1 MKETVAVLGAGTMGR
16 GIAQVAA
23 IAQHSVWLYDPY
35 PASLEQSLSEI
46 HADLH
51 KSADKGRLPGTV
63 EETLARIHP
72 TRSLED
78 CAKAELVIEAAPEKL
93 ELKQELL
100 EKLGELNPDSILTT
114 NTSTFSIS
122 AIASKVNRPERV
134 LGLHFF
140 NPAQRMKLVEVVGGL
155 RTAEPAL
162 ERVLQ
167 LMRGWGKEPVKVLD
181 APGFLVNRVARPFYG
196 EALKLHGEGIAKEH
210 LDWIMR
216 GMGFPMG
223 PFELMDLIGLD
234 VNYAATTSVYQS
246 FYGEPRY
253 RPHPWQYQ
261 RVAAGMLGRKT
272 NQGWYSYPPGPPPL
286 PTPPTPQPKDIPL
299 PIIIGPNPLAKEL
312 RARFRHT
319 ESMAEAQFVLD
330 CRVKLE
336 RKHDFF
342 ENLPVV
348 SLVWAHSAST
358 VQAEFRGRMVAG
370 FSLVPP
376 AGKQAIVELFTP
388 LSGSSQAVR
397 LAQTYFTAHGYNTLV
412 LPDQPGGV
420 GFRILALLINEAVS
434 ALAEGVARPADLNR
448 AMRLGTGYPLGPLE
462 WAEHIWLKPVLRA
475 LEGLHAELGEDRYRP
490 HPLLRRMVAA
500 GLETFGSLSSP
511 HQTPQGADE
520 GDSQTS
526 TTKEAS

>member
-1 MKETVAVLGAGTMGR
+1 MKETVAILGAGTMGR
-16 GIAQVAA
+16 GIAEVAA
-23 IAQHSVWLYDPY
+23 LAGHAVWLYDPLV
-35 PASLEQSLSEI
+35 AALERALAEIRTDLQKLAEKGSLV
-46 HADLH
+46 
-51 KSADKGRLPGTV
+51 GTV
-63 EETLARIHP
+63 DEVLARIQP
-72 TRSLED
+72 TQSLED
-78 CAKAELVIEAAPEKL
+78 CAKAAWVIEAAPEQL

-100 EKLGELNPDSILTT
+100 GKLGELNPNNTLAS

-122 AIASKVNRPERV
+122 AIAARVKHPERV

-155 RTAEPAL
+155 QTAPTLLERAL
-162 ERVLQ
+162 E
-167 LMRGWGKEPVKVLD
+167 LMQSWGKEPVQVVD

-196 EALKLHGEGIAKEH
+196 EALRLHGEGIAKEH
-210 LDWIMR
+210 IDWILR
-216 GMGFPMG
+216 GLGFPMG

-234 VNYAATTSVYQS
+234 VNYAASTSVYQA

-253 RPHPWQYQ
+253 RPHPLQYQ

-272 NQGWYSYPPGPPPL
+272 GQGWYTYPPGPPKPPAPPPVQTQDTPL
-286 PTPPTPQPKDIPL
+286 PLIV
-299 PIIIGPNPLAKEL
+299 GPNPLAQEL

-319 ESMAEAQFVLD
+319 ENAAEARFVLD

-348 SLVWAHSAST
+348 SLVWGHSASS
-358 VQAEFRGRMVAG
+358 VQAEFRGRPVAG

-376 AGKQAIVELFTP
+376 IGEQAIVELFAP
-388 LSGSSQAVR
+388 LSGANQALE
-397 LAQTYFTAHGYNTLV
+397 LAQTYFRAHGHHTLL

-434 ALAEGVARPADLNR
+434 ALAEGVASPADLNR

-462 WAEHIWLKPVLRA
+462 WAERLWLKPVLRA
-475 LEGLHAELGEDRYRP
+475 LEGLQAELGEDRYRP

-500 GLETFGSLSSP
+500 GLETFGNLSLAP
-511 HQTPQGADE
+511 HAKGDLQTRE
-520 GDSQTS
+520 E
-526 TTKEAS
+526 EAV

>member
-1 MKETVAVLGAGTMGR
+1 VKETVAILGAGTMGR
-16 GIAQVAA
+16 GIAEVAA
-23 IAQHSVWLYDPY
+23 LAGHAVWLYDP
-35 PASLEQSLSEI
+35 LEAALERALTEI
-46 HADLH
+46 RTDLQ
-51 KSADKGRLPGTV
+51 KLAEKGRLVGTV
-63 EETLARIHP
+63 DEVLARIQP
-72 TRSLED
+72 TQSLED
-78 CAKAELVIEAAPEKL
+78 CAKAAWVIEAAPEQL

-100 EKLGELNPDSILTT
+100 GQLGQLNPDNILAS

-122 AIASKVNRPERV
+122 AIAARVKHPERV

-155 RTAEPAL
+155 QTAPAL
-162 ERVLQ
+162 LQ
-167 LMRGWGKEPVKVLD
+167 RALELMQSWGKEPVQVVD

-196 EALKLHGEGIAKEH
+196 EALRLHGEGIAKEH
-210 LDWIMR
+210 IDWILR
-216 GMGFPMG
+216 GLGFPMG

-234 VNYAATTSVYQS
+234 VNYAASTSVYQA

-253 RPHPWQYQ
+253 RPHPLQYQ

-272 NQGWYSYPPGPPPL
+272 GQGWYTYPPGPPRP
-286 PTPPTPQPKDIPL
+286 PTPPPVQTQDTPL
-299 PIIIGPNPLAKEL
+299 PLIVGPNPLAQEL

-319 ESMAEAQFVLD
+319 ENAAEAQFVLD

-348 SLVWAHSAST
+348 SLVWGHSASS
-358 VQAEFRGRMVAG
+358 VQAEFRERPVAG

-376 AGKQAIVELFTP
+376 IGEQAIVELFAP
-388 LSGSSQAVR
+388 LSGANQALE
-397 LAQTYFTAHGYNTLV
+397 LAQTYFRAHGHHTLL

-434 ALAEGVARPADLNR
+434 ALAEGVASPADLNR

-462 WAEHIWLKPVLRA
+462 WAERLWLKPVLRA
-475 LEGLHAELGEDRYRP
+475 LEGLQAELGEDRYRP

-500 GLETFGSLSSP
+500 GLETFGNLSLAP
-511 HQTPQGADE
+511 YAKGDLQTRE
-520 GDSQTS
+520 E
-526 TTKEAS
+526 EAV

>member
-1 MKETVAVLGAGTMGR
+1 MGR
-16 GIAQVAA
+16 GIAEVAA
-23 IAQHSVWLYDPY
+23 LAGHAVWLYDP
-35 PASLEQSLSEI
+35 LEAALERALTEI
-46 HADLH
+46 RTDLQ
-51 KSADKGRLPGTV
+51 KLAEKGRLVGTV
-63 EETLARIHP
+63 DEVLARIQP
-72 TRSLED
+72 TQSLED
-78 CAKAELVIEAAPEKL
+78 CAKAAWVIEAAPEQL

-100 EKLGELNPDSILTT
+100 GQLGQLNPDNILAS

-122 AIASKVNRPERV
+122 AIAARVKHPERV

-155 RTAEPAL
+155 QTAPAL
-162 ERVLQ
+162 LQ
-167 LMRGWGKEPVKVLD
+167 RALELMQSWGKEPVQVVD

-196 EALKLHGEGIAKEH
+196 EALRLHGEGIAKEH
-210 LDWIMR
+210 IDWILR
-216 GMGFPMG
+216 GLGFPMG

-234 VNYAATTSVYQS
+234 VNYAASTSVYQA

-253 RPHPWQYQ
+253 RPHPLQYQ

-272 NQGWYSYPPGPPPL
+272 GQGWYTYPPGPPRP
-286 PTPPTPQPKDIPL
+286 PTPPPVQTQDTPL
-299 PIIIGPNPLAKEL
+299 PLIVGPNPLAQEL

-319 ESMAEAQFVLD
+319 ENAAEAQFVLD

-348 SLVWAHSAST
+348 SLVWGHSASS
-358 VQAEFRGRMVAG
+358 VQAEFRERPVAG

-376 AGKQAIVELFTP
+376 IGEQAIVELFAP
-388 LSGSSQAVR
+388 LSGANQALE
-397 LAQTYFTAHGYNTLV
+397 LAQTYFRAHGHHTLL

-434 ALAEGVARPADLNR
+434 ALAEGVASPADLNR

-462 WAEHIWLKPVLRA
+462 WAERLWLKPVLRA
-475 LEGLHAELGEDRYRP
+475 LEGLQAELGEDRYRP

-500 GLETFGSLSSP
+500 GLETFGNLSLAP
-511 HQTPQGADE
+511 YAKGDLQTRE
-520 GDSQTS
+520 E
-526 TTKEAS
+526 EAV

>member
-1 MKETVAVLGAGTMGR
+1 MGR
-16 GIAQVAA
+16 GIAEVAA
-23 IAQHSVWLYDPY
+23 LAGHAVWLYDP
-35 PASLEQSLSEI
+35 LEAALERALTEI
-46 HADLH
+46 RTDLQ
-51 KSADKGRLPGTV
+51 KLAEKGRLVGTV
-63 EETLARIHP
+63 DEVLARIQP
-72 TRSLED
+72 TQSLED
-78 CAKAELVIEAAPEKL
+78 CAKAAWVIEAAPEQL

-100 EKLGELNPDSILTT
+100 GQLGQLNPDNILAS

-122 AIASKVNRPERV
+122 AIAARVKHPERV

-155 RTAEPAL
+155 QTAPAL
-162 ERVLQ
+162 LQ
-167 LMRGWGKEPVKVLD
+167 RALELMQSWGKEPVQVVD

-196 EALKLHGEGIAKEH
+196 EALRLHGEGIAKEH
-210 LDWIMR
+210 IDWILR
-216 GMGFPMG
+216 GLGFPMG

-234 VNYAATTSVYQS
+234 VNYAASTSVYQA

-253 RPHPWQYQ
+253 RPHPLQYQ

-272 NQGWYSYPPGPPPL
+272 GQGWYTYPPGPPRPPAPPPVQTQDTPL
-286 PTPPTPQPKDIPL
+286 PLIV
-299 PIIIGPNPLAKEL
+299 GPNPLAQEL

-319 ESMAEAQFVLD
+319 ENAAEAQFVLD

-348 SLVWAHSAST
+348 SLVWGHSASS
-358 VQAEFRGRMVAG
+358 VQAEFRERPVAG

-376 AGKQAIVELFTP
+376 IGEQAIVELFAP
-388 LSGSSQAVR
+388 LSGANQALE
-397 LAQTYFTAHGYNTLV
+397 LAQTYFRAHGHHTLL

-434 ALAEGVARPADLNR
+434 ALAEGVASPADLNR

-462 WAEHIWLKPVLRA
+462 WAERLWLKPVLRA
-475 LEGLHAELGEDRYRP
+475 LEGLQAELGEDRYRP

-500 GLETFGSLSSP
+500 GLETFGNLSLAP
-511 HQTPQGADE
+511 YAKGDLQTRE
-520 GDSQTS
+520 E
-526 TTKEAS
+526 EAV

>member
-1 MKETVAVLGAGTMGR
+1 MKQTVAILGAGTMGR
-16 GIAQVAA
+16 GIAEVAA
-23 IAQHSVWLYDPY
+23 LAGHAVWLYDPNQ
-35 PASLEQSLSEI
+35 AALERALAEVRT
-46 HADLH
+46 DLQ
-51 KSADKGRLPGTV
+51 KLAEKGRLAGTV
-63 EETLARIHP
+63 DEVLAHIRP
-72 TRSLED
+72 TQSLED
-78 CAKAELVIEAAPEKL
+78 CAGAAWVIEAAPEQL

-100 EKLGELNPDSILTT
+100 GKLGELNPNNILAS

-122 AIASKVNRPERV
+122 AIAAKVKHPERV

-155 RTAEPAL
+155 QTAPAL
-162 ERVLQ
+162 LEHALE
-167 LMRGWGKEPVKVLD
+167 LMQSWGKEPVQVVD

-196 EALKLHGEGIAKEH
+196 EALRLHGEGIAKEH
-210 LDWIMR
+210 IDWILR

-234 VNYAATTSVYQS
+234 VNYAASTSVYQA

-253 RPHPWQYQ
+253 RPHPLQYQ

-272 NQGWYSYPPGPPPL
+272 GQGWYSYPPGPPK
-286 PTPPTPQPKDIPL
+286 PPAPPPVQAQGIPL
-299 PIIIGPNPLAKEL
+299 PLIVGPNPLAQEL
-312 RARFRHT
+312 RARFQHT
-319 ESMAEAQFVLD
+319 ENPAEARFVLD

-342 ENLPVV
+342 EGLPVV
-348 SLVWAHSAST
+348 SLVWGHSASS
-358 VQAEFRGRMVAG
+358 VQAEFKGRPVTG

-376 AGKQAIVELFTP
+376 IGEQAIIELYAP
-388 LSGSSQAVR
+388 LSGANEALE
-397 LAQTYFTAHGYNTLV
+397 LAQIYFSAHGHLTLE

-420 GFRILALLINEAVS
+420 GFRILALLINEAIS
-434 ALAEGVARPADLNR
+434 ALAEGVAGPAELNR

-462 WAEHIWLKPVLRA
+462 WAERLWLKPVLRA

-500 GLETFGSLSSP
+500 GLESFGNLSLAP
-511 HQTPQGADE
+511 YAK
-520 GDSQTS
+520 GDLQIREE
-526 TTKEAS
+526 EAV

>member
-1 MKETVAVLGAGTMGR
+1 MKETVAILGAGTMGR
-16 GIAQVAA
+16 GIAEVAA
-23 IAQHSVWLYDPY
+23 LAGHAVWLYDPFE
-35 PASLEQSLSEI
+35 AALEKSLSEVR
-46 HADLH
+46 ANLQ
-51 KSADKGRLPGTV
+51 KSAEKGRLAGTV
-63 EETLARIHP
+63 EEILARIHP
-72 TRSLED
+72 TRSLES
-78 CAKAELVIEAAPEKL
+78 CAKAELVIEAAPEQL

-100 EKLGELNPDSILTT
+100 GKLGELNENNVLAT
-114 NTSTFSIS
+114 NTSTLSVS
-122 AIASKVNRPERV
+122 AIAARVKHPARV

-155 RTAEPAL
+155 ETDPGLL
-162 ERVLQ
+162 ERMQ
-167 LMRGWGKEPVKVLD
+167 TLMRTWGKEPVKVVD

-216 GMGFPMG
+216 GLGFPMG

-234 VNYAATTSVYQS
+234 VNYAASNSVYQA

-253 RPHPWQYQ
+253 RPHPLQYQ

-272 NQGWYSYPPGPPPL
+272 GQGWYRYPPGPPPP
-286 PTPPTPQPKDIPL
+286 PTPPPVQTLDIPL
-299 PIIIGPNPLAKEL
+299 PLIIGPNPLAQEL

-319 ESMAEAQFVLD
+319 ENAAEARFVLD

-336 RKHDFF
+336 RKHDFL

-348 SLVWAHSAST
+348 SLVWGHSASS
-358 VQAEFRGRMVAG
+358 VQAEFRGRSVAG

-376 AGKQAIVELFTP
+376 IAERAIVELYAP
-388 LSGSSQAVR
+388 LGGRNLALE
-397 LAQTYFTAHGYNTLV
+397 LAQTYFAAHGYNTLA

-434 ALAEGVARPADLNR
+434 ALAEGVASADDLNR

-462 WAEHIWLKPVLRA
+462 WAERIWLKPLLRA
-475 LEGLHAELGEDRYRP
+475 LEGLYSELGEDRYRP

-500 GLETFGSLSSP
+500 GLESFGDLSL
-511 HQTPQGADE
+511 AAN
-520 GDSQTS
+520 
-526 TTKEAS
+526 TKEDLRTESLKEAT

>member
-1 MKETVAVLGAGTMGR
+1 MKETVAILGAGTMGR
-16 GIAQVAA
+16 GIAEVAA
-23 IAQHSVWLYDPY
+23 LAGHAVWLYDP
-35 PASLEQSLSEI
+35 LEAALERALADI
-46 HADLH
+46 RADLQ
-51 KSADKGRLPGTV
+51 KLAEQGRLAGTPDEV
-63 EETLARIHP
+63 LARIQP
-72 TRSLED
+72 TQSLEE
-78 CAKAELVIEAAPEKL
+78 CVKAAWVIEAAPEQL

-100 EKLGELNPDSILTT
+100 GQLGELNPNNTLAS

-122 AIASKVNRPERV
+122 AIAARVKHPERV

-155 RTAEPAL
+155 QTAPAL
-162 ERVLQ
+162 LERALE
-167 LMRGWGKEPVKVLD
+167 LMRSWGKEPVQVVD

-196 EALKLHGEGIAKEH
+196 EALRLHGEGIAKEH
-210 LDWIMR
+210 IDWILR
-216 GMGFPMG
+216 GLGFPMG

-234 VNYAATTSVYQS
+234 VNYAASTSVYQA

-253 RPHPWQYQ
+253 RPHPLQYQ

-272 NQGWYSYPPGPPPL
+272 GQGWYTYPPGPPK
-286 PTPPTPQPKDIPL
+286 PPAPPPVQTQGIPL
-299 PIIIGPNPLAKEL
+299 PLIVGPNPLAQAL

-319 ESMAEAQFVLD
+319 ENPAEARFVLD

-348 SLVWAHSAST
+348 SLVWGHSVSS
-358 VQAEFRGRMVAG
+358 VQAEFKGRPVAG

-376 AGKQAIVELFTP
+376 IGEKAIVELFAP
-388 LSGSSQAVR
+388 LSGASEALE
-397 LAQTYFTAHGYNTLV
+397 LAQTYFRAHGHHALL

-434 ALAEGVARPADLNR
+434 ALAEGVAGPADLNR

-462 WAEHIWLKPVLRA
+462 WAERLWLKPVLRA

-500 GLETFGSLSSP
+500 GLESFGNLSLAA
-511 HQTPQGADE
+511 GAE
-520 GDSQTS
+520 GDWQKSGV
-526 TTKEAS
+526 KEAR

>member
-1 MKETVAVLGAGTMGR
+1 MGR
-16 GIAQVAA
+16 GIAEVAA
-23 IAQHSVWLYDPY
+23 LAGHAVWLYDP
-35 PASLEQSLSEI
+35 LEAALERALTEI
-46 HADLH
+46 RTDLQ
-51 KSADKGRLPGTV
+51 KLAEKGRLVGTV
-63 EETLARIHP
+63 DEVLARIQP
-72 TRSLED
+72 TQSLED
-78 CAKAELVIEAAPEKL
+78 CAKAAWVIEAAPEQL

-100 EKLGELNPDSILTT
+100 GQLGQLNPDNILAS

-122 AIASKVNRPERV
+122 AIAARVKHPERV

-155 RTAEPAL
+155 QTAPAL
-162 ERVLQ
+162 LQ
-167 LMRGWGKEPVKVLD
+167 RALELMQSWGKEPVQVVD

-196 EALKLHGEGIAKEH
+196 EALRLHGEGIAKEH
-210 LDWIMR
+210 IDWILR
-216 GMGFPMG
+216 GLGFPMG

-234 VNYAATTSVYQS
+234 VNYAASTSVYQA

-253 RPHPWQYQ
+253 RPHPLQYQ

-272 NQGWYSYPPGPPPL
+272 GQGWYTYPPGPPRPPAPPPVQTQDTPL
-286 PTPPTPQPKDIPL
+286 PLIV
-299 PIIIGPNPLAKEL
+299 GPNPLAQEL

-319 ESMAEAQFVLD
+319 ENAAEAQFVLD

-348 SLVWAHSAST
+348 SLVWGHSASS
-358 VQAEFRGRMVAG
+358 VQAEFRGRPVAG

-376 AGKQAIVELFTP
+376 IGEQAIVELFAP
-388 LSGSSQAVR
+388 LSGANQALE
-397 LAQTYFTAHGYNTLV
+397 LAQTYFRAHGHHTLL

-420 GFRILALLINEAVS
+420 GFRILALLINEAIS

-462 WAEHIWLKPVLRA
+462 WAERLWLKPVLRA
-475 LEGLHAELGEDRYRP
+475 LEGLQAELGEDRYRP

-500 GLETFGSLSSP
+500 GLESFGDLSLEEDWQKS
-511 HQTPQGADE
+511 GV
-520 GDSQTS
+520 
-526 TTKEAS
+526 KEAR

>member
-1 MKETVAVLGAGTMGR
+1 VKEKIAVLGAGTMGR
-16 GIAQVAA
+16 GIAQIAA
-23 IAQHSVWLYDPY
+23 MAQHPVWLYDPC
-35 PASLEQSLSEI
+35 PASLERALSEI
-46 HADLH
+46 RADLQ
-51 KSADKGRLPGTV
+51 KNAEKGRLPGTV
-63 EETLARIHP
+63 EEVLERVHP
-72 TRSLED
+72 TQSLED
-78 CAKAELVIEAAPEKL
+78 CAKADLVIEAAPEKL

-100 EKLGELNPDSILTT
+100 GELGQLNKSNILAT
-114 NTSTFSIS
+114 NTSTFSVS
-122 AIASKVNRPERV
+122 AIAATVEHPERV
-134 LGLHFF
+134 IGLHFF

-155 RTAEPAL
+155 QTAPSLL
-162 ERVLQ
+162 ERSLE
-167 LMRGWGKEPVKVLD
+167 LMQAWGKDPVKVVD

-196 EALKLHGEGIAKEH
+196 EALKLHGEGVAKEH

-234 VNYAATTSVYQS
+234 VNYAASTSIYQS

-253 RPHPWQYQ
+253 RPHPLQYQ

-272 NQGWYSYPPGPPPL
+272 NQGWYRYPPGPPPL
-286 PTPPTPQPKDIPL
+286 PTPPTAQTKDIPL

-319 ESMAEAQFVLD
+319 ENVTDAQFVLD

-348 SLVWAHSAST
+348 SLVWGHSAST
-358 VQAEFRGRMVAG
+358 VQAEFRDRMIAG

-376 AGKQAIVELFTP
+376 IGEKSIVELYAP
-388 LSGSSQAVR
+388 LSGTGQALE
-397 LAQTYFTAHGYNTLV
+397 LAQSYFTAHGYNTLV
-412 LPDQPGGV
+412 LPDQPGGI
-420 GFRILALLINEAVS
+420 GFRILALLVNEAVS
-434 ALAEGVARPADLNR
+434 ALAEGVASPADLNR

-462 WAEHIWLKPVLRA
+462 WAEQIWLKPVLRA
-475 LEGLHAELGEDRYRP
+475 LEGLQAELGEDRYRP

-500 GLETFGSLSSP
+500 GLENFGDISSP
-511 HQTPQGADE
+511 LSAPRSSE
-520 GDSQTS
+520 GR
-526 TTKEAS
+526 

>member
-1 MKETVAVLGAGTMGR
+1 MKEAVAILGAGTMGR
-16 GIAQVAA
+16 GIAEVAA
-23 IAQHSVWLYDPY
+23 LAGHVVWLYDP
-35 PASLEQSLSEI
+35 LEAALERALNEI
-46 HADLH
+46 RTDLQ
-51 KSADKGRLPGTV
+51 KLAEKGRLAGAPDEV
-63 EETLARIHP
+63 LARIQA
-72 TRSLED
+72 TQSLED
-78 CAKAELVIEAAPEKL
+78 CAKAAWVIEAAPEQL

-100 EKLGELNPDSILTT
+100 GQLGELNPNNTLAS
-114 NTSTFSIS
+114 NTSTLSIS
-122 AIASKVNRPERV
+122 AIAAKVKHPERV

-140 NPAQRMKLVEVVGGL
+140 NPAQRMKLVEVVGGVQ
-155 RTAEPAL
+155 TAPTRLERAL
-162 ERVLQ
+162 E
-167 LMRGWGKEPVKVLD
+167 LMRSWGKEPVQVVD

-196 EALKLHGEGIAKEH
+196 EALRLHGEGIAKEH
-210 LDWIMR
+210 IDWILR
-216 GMGFPMG
+216 GLGFPMG

-234 VNYAATTSVYQS
+234 VNYAASTSVYQA

-253 RPHPWQYQ
+253 RPHPLQYQ

-272 NQGWYSYPPGPPPL
+272 GQGWYTYPPGPPRPPAPPPVQTQDTPL
-286 PTPPTPQPKDIPL
+286 PLIV
-299 PIIIGPNPLAKEL
+299 GPNPLAQEL

-319 ESMAEAQFVLD
+319 ENPAEARFVLD

-348 SLVWAHSAST
+348 SLVWGHSASS
-358 VQAEFRGRMVAG
+358 VQAEFRGRPVAG

-376 AGKQAIVELFTP
+376 IGEQAIVELFAP
-388 LSGSSQAVR
+388 LSGANQALE
-397 LAQTYFTAHGYNTLV
+397 LAQTYFRAHGHHTLL

-462 WAEHIWLKPVLRA
+462 WAERLWLKPVLRA
-475 LEGLHAELGEDRYRP
+475 LEGLQAELGEDRYRP

-500 GLETFGSLSSP
+500 GLESFGDLSLAA
-511 HQTPQGADE
+511 GAEEDWQKS
-520 GDSQTS
+520 GV
-526 TTKEAS
+526 KEAR

>member
-1 MKETVAVLGAGTMGR
+1 MKETVAILGAGTMGR
-16 GIAQVAA
+16 GIAEVAA
-23 IAQHSVWLYDPY
+23 LAGHAVWLYDPLV
-35 PASLEQSLSEI
+35 AALERALAEI
-46 HADLH
+46 RTDLQ
-51 KSADKGRLPGTV
+51 KLAEKGRLAGAPDEV
-63 EETLARIHP
+63 LARIQP
-72 TRSLED
+72 TQSLED
-78 CAKAELVIEAAPEKL
+78 CAKAAWVIEAAPEQL

-100 EKLGELNPDSILTT
+100 GKLGELNPNNTLAS

-122 AIASKVNRPERV
+122 AIAARVKHPERV

-155 RTAEPAL
+155 QTAPTLLERAL
-162 ERVLQ
+162 E
-167 LMRGWGKEPVKVLD
+167 LMRGWGKEPVQVVD

-196 EALKLHGEGIAKEH
+196 EALRLHGEGIAKEH
-210 LDWIMR
+210 IDWILR
-216 GMGFPMG
+216 GLGFPMG

-234 VNYAATTSVYQS
+234 VNYAASTSVYQA

-253 RPHPWQYQ
+253 RPHPLQYQ

-272 NQGWYSYPPGPPPL
+272 GQGWYTYPPGPPKPPAPPPVQTQDTPL
-286 PTPPTPQPKDIPL
+286 PLIV
-299 PIIIGPNPLAKEL
+299 GPNPLAQEL

-319 ESMAEAQFVLD
+319 ENAAEAQFVLD

-348 SLVWAHSAST
+348 SLVWGHSASS
-358 VQAEFRGRMVAG
+358 VQTEFRGRPVAG

-376 AGKQAIVELFTP
+376 IGEQAIVELFAP
-388 LSGSSQAVR
+388 LSGANQALE
-397 LAQTYFTAHGYNTLV
+397 LAQTYFRAHGHHTLL

-434 ALAEGVARPADLNR
+434 ALAEGVASPADLNR

-462 WAEHIWLKPVLRA
+462 WAERLWLKPVLRA
-475 LEGLHAELGEDRYRP
+475 LEGLQAELGEDRYRP

-500 GLETFGSLSSP
+500 GLETFGNLSLAP
-511 HQTPQGADE
+511 HAKGDLQTRE
-520 GDSQTS
+520 E
-526 TTKEAS
+526 EAV

>member
-1 MKETVAVLGAGTMGR
+1 MKDSVAILGAGTMGR
-16 GIAQVAA
+16 GIAEVAA
-23 IAQHSVWLYDPY
+23 LAGHPVWLYDPFE
-35 PASLEQSLSEI
+35 AALERALVEI
-46 HADLH
+46 RADLL
-51 KSADKGRLPGTV
+51 KSAEKGRLVGTV
-63 EETLARIHP
+63 EEILARIRP
-72 TRSLED
+72 TQSLE
-78 CAKAELVIEAAPEKL
+78 AGAEAAWVIEAVPEQL

-100 EKLGELNPDSILTT
+100 GKLGELNEQSILAS

-122 AIASKVNRPERV
+122 AIAAKIKRPQRV

-155 RTAEPAL
+155 QTDPPLLKRARE
-162 ERVLQ
+162 
-167 LMRGWGKEPVKVLD
+167 LMQSWGKEPVQVLD

-196 EALKLHGEGIAKEH
+196 EALRLYGEGIAKEH
-210 LDWIMR
+210 LDWILH
-216 GMGFPMG
+216 GLGFPMG

-234 VNYAATTSVYQS
+234 VNYAASTSVYQA

-253 RPHPWQYQ
+253 RPHPLQYQ
-261 RVAAGMLGRKT
+261 RVAAGLLGRKT
-272 NQGWYSYPPGPPPL
+272 GQGWYTYPPGPPK
-286 PTPPTPQPKDIPL
+286 PPSPPPVQTQGIPL
-299 PIIIGPNPLAKEL
+299 PLIIGPNPVAQEL

-319 ESMAEAQFVLD
+319 EDAAEARFVLD

-342 ENLPVV
+342 ESLPVV
-348 SLVWAHSAST
+348 SLAWGHSTSAI
-358 VQAEFRGRMVAG
+358 QAEFPGRPVAG

-376 AGKQAIVELFTP
+376 ITDQAIIEVYAP
-388 LSGSSQAVR
+388 LSGVNEALE
-397 LAQTYFTAHGYNTLV
+397 LAQIYFQAHGYNTLV

-434 ALAEGVARPADLNR
+434 ALAEGVAGPDDLNR

-462 WAEHIWLKPVLRA
+462 WAERLWLKPVLRA

-500 GLETFGSLSSP
+500 GLETFGNLSLAP
-511 HQTPQGADE
+511 YAKG
-520 GDSQTS
+520 GLQTS
-526 TTKEAS
+526 SSKEAV